1 MSIHQTPE
9 RDAFTPEAKDPTL
22 YTPKKVTVKSLKQFK
37 NREQPFAMLTAYEYS
52 TAKLLDDAGIET
64 LLVGDSLAMTVL
76 GHPNTLSV
84 TVDEMLHHVKAVK
97 RGTHR
102 AFVIADMPFM
112 SYHISKEESL
122 RNAGRFIQEGGADA
136 VKLEGATIETLELI
150 ERLSEIGIP
159 VVGHLGL
166 TPQALLNLGGYSMQA
181 KTAHTAYK
189 LIQEAQS
196 LENAGCVALVL
207 EMVPNEVAKIITER
221 LDIPTVGIGAGPA
234 CDAQVLV
241 IDDILGRYGGVNP
254 SFVRRYAPVGE
265 LTQKAATQFRQDV
278 IEHHFPHSEAESTP
292 MDSGELF
299 ALQQMLDL
307 HHGRLS

>member
-1 MSIHQTPE
+1 MYYNQ
-9 RDAFTPEAKDPTL
+9 EAQKAPCIN
-22 YTPKKVTVKSLKQFK
+22 PKKVTVKSLRQFK
-37 NREQPFAMLTAYEYS
+37 NRQQPFAMLTAYDYS
-52 TAKLLDDAGIET
+52 TAKLLDEAGIEA

-84 TVDEMLHHVKAVK
+84 TVDEMLHHVKAVR
-97 RGTHR
+97 RGTQR
-102 AFVIADMPFM
+102 AFVVADMPFM

-122 RNAGRFIQEGGADA
+122 RHAGRFIQEGGADA
-136 VKLEGATIETLELI
+136 VKLEGASTETLELI

-166 TPQALLNLGGYSMQA
+166 TPQSLLNLGSYSMQA

-189 LIQEAQS
+189 LIQEAQA

-207 EMVPNEVAKIITER
+207 EMVPNEVAHLITER
-221 LDIPTVGIGAGPA
+221 LDIPTVGIGAGSA

-241 IDDILGRYGGVNP
+241 IDDILGRYGGVTP

-265 LTQKAATQFRQDV
+265 LTQNAVKQFRQDV
-278 IEHHFPHSEAESTP
+278 IDRHFPHPEAESTP
-292 MDSGELF
+292 MEEGELL
-299 ALQQMLDL
+299 ALKQMLDL

>member
-9 RDAFTPEAKDPTL
+9 RDAPASIVQDANL

-37 NREQPFAMLTAYEYS
+37 NREQPFAMLTAYDYS
-52 TAKLLDDAGIET
+52 TAKLLDEAGIET

-84 TVDEMLHHVKAVK
+84 TVDEMLHHVKAVR
-97 RGTHR
+97 RGTKR
-102 AFVIADMPFM
+102 AFLVADMPFM
-112 SYHISKEESL
+112 TYHISREESL

-136 VKLEGATIETLELI
+136 VKLEGATTDTLELI
-150 ERLSEIGIP
+150 ERLTEIGIP

-166 TPQALLNLGGYSMQA
+166 TPQSLLNLGGYGMQA
-181 KTAHTAYK
+181 KTAHAAYK
-189 LIQEAQS
+189 LIQEAQA

-207 EMVPNEVAKIITER
+207 EMVPNEVAELISKR
-221 LDIPTVGIGAGPA
+221 LDMPTIGIGAGPA

-254 SFVRRYAPVGE
+254 SFVRRYAPVGQ
-265 LTQKAATQFRQDV
+265 LTKKAATQFRQDV
-278 IEHHFPHSEAESTP
+278 LEHHFPHPEAESTP
-292 MDSGELF
+292 MDEGERMTLEE
-299 ALQQMLDL
+299 MLNL
-307 HHGRLS
+307 HHGCL

>member
-9 RDAFTPEAKDPTL
+9 RDAQASTKQDPAL
-22 YTPKKVTVKSLKQFK
+22 YHPKKVTVKSLKQFK
-37 NREQPFAMLTAYEYS
+37 NREQPFAMLTAYDYS

-84 TVDEMLHHVKAVK
+84 TVDEMLHHVKAVR
-97 RGTHR
+97 RGTKR
-102 AFVIADMPFM
+102 AFLVADMPFM
-112 SYHISKEESL
+112 TYHISREESL
-122 RNAGRFIQEGGADA
+122 RNAGRFVQEGGADA
-136 VKLEGATIETLELI
+136 VKLEGATTETLELI

-166 TPQALLNLGGYSMQA
+166 TPQSLLSLGSYGMQA

-189 LIQEAQS
+189 LIQEAQA

-207 EMVPNEVAKIITER
+207 EMVPNEVAKLITKR
-221 LDIPTVGIGAGPA
+221 MDIPTVGIGAGPA

-241 IDDILGRYGGVNP
+241 IDDILGRYGGVNT

-265 LTQKAATQFRQDV
+265 LTKTAASQFRQDV
-278 IEHHFPHSEAESTP
+278 LEHHFPHPEAESTP
-292 MDSGELF
+292 MDSGEFF

-307 HHGRLS
+307 HHGRLT

>member
-9 RDAFTPEAKDPTL
+9 RDAPASTKQDPNL
-22 YTPKKVTVKSLKQFK
+22 YNPKKVTVKSLKQFK
-37 NREQPFAMLTAYEYS
+37 NRQQPFAMLTAYDYS

-84 TVDEMLHHVKAVK
+84 TVDEMLHHVKAVR
-97 RGTHR
+97 RGTKR
-102 AFVIADMPFM
+102 AFLVADMPFM
-112 SYHISKEESL
+112 TYHISREESL

-136 VKLEGATIETLELI
+136 VKLEGATTETLELI

-166 TPQALLNLGGYSMQA
+166 TPQSLLSLGSYGMQA

-189 LIQEAQS
+189 LIQEAQT

-207 EMVPNEVAKIITER
+207 EMVPNEVAKLITKR

-241 IDDILGRYGGVNP
+241 IDDILGRYGVVNP

-265 LTQKAATQFRQDV
+265 LTKTAASQFRHDV
-278 IEHHFPHSEAESTP
+278 IEHHFPHPEAESTP
-292 MDSGELF
+292 MDSGEFF